1 MQLLTVSQWSSK
13 AVIMNDKQVQD
24 LIRGL
29 FMNQMIFRIMDNAKV
44 RRCRIQQGQQVQK
57 MPLILDI
64 IGCAVLLFWAV
75 LLGGTLLLSLIG
87 LVMSAFNID

>member
-1 MQLLTVSQWSSK
+1 
-13 AVIMNDKQVQD
+13 MNDKQVQD

-29 FMNQMIFRIMDNAKV
+29 FMNAMIFRIMDNAKV
-44 RRCRIQQGQQVQK
+44 RKSRIQQSQQIQK
-57 MPLILDI
+57 MPLIFDI
-64 IGCAVLLFWAV
+64 IGGAVLLFWSV